1 MVSFHQGS
9 CDDQPL
15 FSETGAD
22 QREESTHETHQGGGA
37 GFEKAK
43 EHRWNDIPSGSL
55 AIEHGD
61 IVTMV
66 DLPMKG
72 DGFQSFLYVYQIL
85 KNDMGFILIHNMGI
99 NHSQLPQS
107 LDGFGGRAH
116 RIGM

>member
-43 EHRWNDIPSGSL
+43 EHRWNDM
-55 AIEHGD
+55 A
-61 IVTMV
+61 T
-66 DLPMKG
+66 
-72 DGFQSFLYVYQIL
+72 
-85 KNDMGFILIHNMGI
+85 
-99 NHSQLPQS
+99 
-107 LDGFGGRAH
+107 
-116 RIGM
+116 